1 MKPGRL
7 AVVPPRFGPGVVGGS
22 EAVSQEIAVG
32 LASRGWD
39 VEVLTTCATD
49 HYTWDNALPAGASWE
64 RGVVVRRFPTL
75 HQWSETARRAQLRIQ
90 AGEVPSLDEQIGWLG
105 WPFTVPDLYEHL
117 IRRGDDYDAF
127 VFSPYLFW
135 TTTVCLPEVAERAI
149 SIPCLHDETYAR
161 LDVTRP
167 ALTVPARVWFL
178 SEPEHRLA
186 HRIAPLPAAHLVTGA
201 GVEVPDEYHPEAFR
215 ARYHLE
221 RPFLAYIARREPEK
235 GWDWLLELY
244 IQMRAAGGPDVD
256 LVTAGVGRV
265 SVPADLRGRVHD
277 LGRLSDEERNDC
289 MAAAL
294 AYVQPSRMESFSR
307 TTMEAWLAGIPVIA
321 VEDGEV
327 VAWHC
332 ERSGAGL
339 LFRDATSL
347 AGAVARLVDQPD
359 LAAGLG
365 ERGRR
370 YVLDNYRWP
379 VVLDSMEADLDAM
392 LSANGAGAVGAGTT
406 RTGAATG
413 EAGERAATPEGD
425 RPAPAVLVVGSY
437 PPVPTT
443 GTPVTEGVVRD
454 LLSAGARPV
463 VASYRVSAALLHSRI
478 AGPLAARRLANVRR
492 VSATSTVV
500 LVVERDAPLPF
511 TRVPPA
517 LRAPLQRLVAR
528 TLARELSS
536 FSHVTLVAAGDPA
549 IETRAWQILAGAAD
563 EVRREEGDRAP
574 LVGPI
579 GPVDLSGYRPG
590 RLARRAL
597 GLLARRLLGPAAPEA
612 RSALAGAR
620 RSLRATLRSH

>member
-1 MKPGRL
+1 MTHGRI

-32 LASRGWD
+32 LAGRGWD

-49 HYTWDNALPAGASWE
+49 HYSWENALPPGASWE
-64 RGVVVRRFPTL
+64 RGVVVRRFPTI
-75 HQWSETARRAQLRIQ
+75 HQWSETSRRAQLQIQ
-90 AGEVPSLDEQIGWLG
+90 AGEVPPLDEQISWLG
-105 WPFTVPDLYEHL
+105 WPFTVPALYEHL
-117 IRRGDDYDAF
+117 LRRGDEYDAF

-135 TTTVCLPEVAERAI
+135 TTTVCLPGVADRAV

-167 ALTVPARVWFL
+167 ALSAPARVWFL

-201 GVEVPDEYHPEAFR
+201 GVEIPDEYHPESFR

-244 IQMRAAGGPDVD
+244 IQMAAAGGPEVD
-256 LVTAGVGRV
+256 LVTAGVGKI
-265 SVPADLRGRVHD
+265 SVPAELRGRVHD
-277 LGRLSDEERNDC
+277 LGRLSDDERNDC

-321 VEDGEV
+321 VDDGEV

-347 AGAVARLVDQPD
+347 AHAVARLVDQPEV
-359 LAAGLG
+359 AAELG

-370 YVLDNYRWP
+370 YVIENYRWE
-379 VVLDSMEADLDAM
+379 VVLDSMESDLEAM
-392 LSANGAGAVGAGTT
+392 ISAAGARTT
-406 RTGAATG
+406 RGASA
-413 EAGERAATPEGD
+413 AAERAPTPQED
-425 RPAPAVLVVGSY
+425 RSAPAVLVVGSY

-463 VASYRVSAALLHSRI
+463 VASYRLSAAALHVRV
-478 AGPLAARRLANVRR
+478 AGPLAARRLANLQQ
-492 VSATSTVV
+492 VSATSRVV
-500 LVVERDAPLPF
+500 LVVERDAPLPCS
-511 TRVPPA
+511 RVPPA

-536 FSHVTLVAAGDPA
+536 FSHVTVVAAGDPG
-549 IETRAWQILAGAAD
+549 IEARAWQILSGAAD

-579 GPVDLSGYRPG
+579 GPVDLSTYRPG
-590 RLARRAL
+590 RLARRAAR
-597 GLLARRLLGPAAPEA
+597 LLASRLFGPAAPQA
-612 RSALAGAR
+612 LSALTGAR
-620 RSLRATLRSH
+620 RALRATLRSR